1 MEIKDYTNSSNIP
14 KASLITKKA
23 TAAKGFTSNAK

>member
-1 MEIKDYTNSSNIP
+1 MEIKDYTNSSIIP

-23 TAAKGFTSNAK
+23 TAAKGFINKAK